1 MNRGPLPASGPDG
14 PIPSRAERAVHP
26 GRNFSGFRAE
36 NFLSVENGI
45 PRSGPRPF
53 ADGKI
58 FQTEPNGFFLLSDR
72 VK

>member
-1 MNRGPLPASGPDG
+1 MGRSQA
-14 PIPSRAERAVHP
+14 RAERAVHP
-26 GRNFSGFRAE
+26 GRNFSAGFFRFRAE